1 MCFSLKPEYQL
12 RRAERSIVLFKL
24 DELGYLGEQRLVHPN
39 IAILLALLNGQRTWV
54 EVKKTANFIFNL
66 SEPKFDSVLEKF
78 LDEWKPYLYEVTP
91 QNKGRVKQYD
101 PRNFVMDAK
110 EVDLSH
116 YRLCAPINL
125 GYIVADRCSRKC
137 IYCYGEQEFA
147 PKRGLLPFERIKEII
162 EEASKLEV
170 ANFSFS
176 GEPFIRKDIVDIVGE
191 IISKGMIPLLSTKEY
206 LSEDTVE
213 KLNDI
218 GLKRIQ
224 LSIDSSVPE
233 IADFLTRSEGYFS
246 EMTKLIDRLQ
256 KNDIEVT
263 TNTVVT
269 SYNAYIIP
277 HLVKWLLEK
286 NIRTIRISQYGRSL
300 YRHTDDLFLSKE
312 QVNWIKPH
320 IIEIAQKFPEARI
333 SFATYF
339 VENTDSETRL
349 NKFLNRPRC
358 TAGKSGFIINP
369 DGTVIVC
376 EQLPSTQE
384 FIVGDL
390 AQQSIMEVW
399 NSPRL
404 KNFLYPSKESF
415 QGTDCY
421 TCEHYDQCVL
431 TMGKCIR
438 DTLKAY
444 GTIYAVD
451 PNCPTASASVRL
463 F

>member
-1 MCFSLKPEYQL
+1 MYFCLKPDYQL
-12 RRAERSIVLFKL
+12 RRAEKNIVLFKL
-24 DELGYLGEQRLVHPN
+24 DKLGYLGEQKLLHPN
-39 IAILLALLNGQRTWV
+39 IAILLALLNGERTWEDV
-54 EVKKTANFIFNL
+54 KVTARYLFDLSPDEVDALI
-66 SEPKFDSVLEKF
+66 EKF
-78 LDEWKPYLYEVTP
+78 LAEWKPYLSEVTP
-91 QNKGRVKQYD
+91 QNQGKVRHYD
-101 PRNFVMDAK
+101 PRNFVIDAK

-116 YRLCAPINL
+116 YRLSAPINL
-125 GYIVADRCSRKC
+125 GYVVTDRCSRKC

-191 IISKGMIPLLSTKEY
+191 IISKGIIPLLSTKEY
-206 LSEDTVE
+206 LSDDTVE
-213 KLNDI
+213 KLHDI

-233 IADFLTRSEGYFS
+233 ITDFLTGSEGYFL
-246 EMTKLIDRLQ
+246 EMAKLIDRLQ

-269 SYNAYIIP
+269 SYNAYTIP
-277 HLVKWLLEK
+277 YLVKWLLGK

-320 IIEIAQKFPEARI
+320 IIEIAQKFPEVEI
-333 SFATYF
+333 NLSSYF
-339 VENTDSETRL
+339 SEETDFERRL
-349 NKFLNRPRC
+349 QKFLSRSIC
-358 TAGKSGFIINP
+358 TAGKSGMVINP
-369 DGTVIVC
+369 DGTVIIC

-390 AQQSIMEVW
+390 AHQSILEVW

-404 KNFLYPSKESF
+404 KNLIYPLKESF
-415 QGTDCY
+415 RGTDCHD
-421 TCEHYDQCVL
+421 CDHYEQCVL
-431 TMGKCIR
+431 AKGRCIR

-444 GTIYAVD
+444 DTIYAVD
-451 PNCPTASASVRL
+451 PNCPKSSTSVRL